1 MDLIAEVPWYIHIY
15 VYTILQ
21 HNKVISIMS
30 FHISY
35 KLMKELV
42 SSVILLLCIF
52 WTIQHLDICMVCRA
66 SCLLRMNIQRKPG
79 DWNCKNCQHLNF
91 SRRDYCQRCRDPRPD
106 LQFSDGYSTGGVLT
120 SLDIRPGDWYC
131 SCGYH
136 NFASRSSCFKC
147 GTIVR
152 DFPAGQGAAGAEGD
166 LARGRDSAAV
176 RAGWKAGDW
185 ICTRWSPTILISSI
199 DECLCMH
206 GKEQWHAC
214 MFYDEC

>member
-1 MDLIAEVPWYIHIY
+1 MHGM
-15 VYTILQ
+15 Q
-21 HNKVISIMS
+21 G
-30 FHISY
+30 
-35 KLMKELV
+35 
-42 SSVILLLCIF
+42 
-52 WTIQHLDICMVCRA
+52 
-66 SCLLRMNIQRKPG
+66 SCSLRMNNQRKPG

-106 LQFSDGYSTGGVLT
+106 LQFGDGYSTVGVLT

-166 LARGRDSAAV
+166 FAGGRDSAAV

-185 ICTRWSPTILISSI
+185 ICTRPGCNVHNFASRM
-199 DECLCMH
+199 ECYRCNAPREA
-206 GKEQWHAC
+206 GTGR
-214 MFYDEC
+214 

>member
-1 MDLIAEVPWYIHIY
+1 M
-15 VYTILQ
+15 LQ

-35 KLMKELV
+35 KLMKKLI
-42 SSVILLLCIF
+42 SLLLLYFCFVYSVLYNIL
-52 WTIQHLDICMVCRA
+52 TVDTCMVCRA

-91 SRRDYCQRCRDPRPD
+91 SRRDYCQRCREPRAD

-185 ICTRWSPTILISSI
+185 ICTR
-199 DECLCMH
+199 
-206 GKEQWHAC
+206 
-214 MFYDEC
+214 

>member
-1 MDLIAEVPWYIHIY
+1 MPAGSVCPTAGGLPSAPPSQRKKS
-15 VYTILQ
+15 ILAVALAASLPQ
-21 HNKVISIMS
+21 ASASSDSGANLTSI
-30 FHISY
+30 
-35 KLMKELV
+35 
-42 SSVILLLCIF
+42 
-52 WTIQHLDICMVCRA
+52 RA

-91 SRRDYCQRCRDPRPD
+91 GRRDYCQRCHDPRPD

-166 LARGRDSAAV
+166 FACGRDSAAV

-185 ICTRWSPTILISSI
+185 ICTRPGCNVHNFASRT
-199 DECLCMH
+199 ECYRCNAPREAGTYAFFSFQLRLL
-206 GKEQWHAC
+206 
-214 MFYDEC
+214 

>member
-1 MDLIAEVPWYIHIY
+1 
-15 VYTILQ
+15 
-21 HNKVISIMS
+21 
-30 FHISY
+30 
-35 KLMKELV
+35 
-42 SSVILLLCIF
+42 
-52 WTIQHLDICMVCRA
+52 
-66 SCLLRMNIQRKPG
+66 MNNQRKPG

-106 LQFSDGYSTGGVLT
+106 LQFGDGYSTVGVLT

-166 LARGRDSAAV
+166 FAGGRDSAAV

-185 ICTRWSPTILISSI
+185 ICTR
-199 DECLCMH
+199 
-206 GKEQWHAC
+206 
-214 MFYDEC
+214 

>member
-1 MDLIAEVPWYIHIY
+1 
-15 VYTILQ
+15 
-21 HNKVISIMS
+21 
-30 FHISY
+30 
-35 KLMKELV
+35 
-42 SSVILLLCIF
+42 
-52 WTIQHLDICMVCRA
+52 
-66 SCLLRMNIQRKPG
+66 MNNQRKPG

-106 LQFSDGYSTGGVLT
+106 LQFGNGYSTVGVLT

-166 LARGRDSAAV
+166 FAGGRDSAAV

-185 ICTRWSPTILISSI
+185 ICTRPGCNVHNFASRM
-199 DECLCMH
+199 ECYRCNAPREAA
-206 GKEQWHAC
+206 GTGR
-214 MFYDEC
+214 